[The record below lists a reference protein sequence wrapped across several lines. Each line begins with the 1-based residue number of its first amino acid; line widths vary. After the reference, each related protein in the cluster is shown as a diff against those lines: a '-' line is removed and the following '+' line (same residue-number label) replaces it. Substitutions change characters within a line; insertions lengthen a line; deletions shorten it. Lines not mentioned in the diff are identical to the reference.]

1 MSETKNLKLYKIDDP
16 ANNTDPFDIDKSLTQ
31 NWDKLDDA
39 YKTLKDEDTKIKEE
53 NEKQDQKIKENYEFL
68 AKMLPKVAGKG
79 DNFALKGTAEAPL
92 YNARLLAKLEQNTYK
107 GKNQLDTSVIETQLV
122 SGVQITR
129 YENGA
134 INLNGASTS
143 GITLS
148 KELKVPI
155 NLIANQNY
163 ILSTKN
169 KLSSNIEAF
178 YLRDENDSAVFTVP
192 STANSVSL
200 TPTENKTIKYIR
212 IYIQSGQKINLTL
225 YPQLEANSVE
235 TDYEPYVGAMRSPN
249 NQYPQQLK
257 IMSGDNQVIIGNK
270 NNLRNYTVTNTKN
283 AYMNILE
290 GKAQLLPNETY
301 TLSFDSEEEGNQYYL
316 NEHIFTTSPRIVTKL
331 GRNEITATTKDVIDT
346 TDLSVY
352 NATRGYTFLKNARAE
367 TNSISILK
375 PMLEINSHASE
386 YTKHEEVVLPLSL
399 GNIELCEIG
408 DFQDTIYKED
418 EKWYKNAQIGSY
430 KFTGNEMM
438 YDLQVHN
445 ELNVFTFHHFLTEK
459 IYINNAQVIGACN
472 RFRGT
477 AWDNRFNE
485 NDMYLLDTNNN
496 ICRFI
501 TNSFKSNAELLQYL
515 KENETILKYIKAEPT
530 KEEITDE
537 NLIKQLNAIAAA
549 NSYKDNTVI
558 TLSSFGKIEITA
570 YKDVN

>member
-1 MSETKNLKLYKIDDP
+1 MSETKNLRLYKIDDP

-68 AKMLPKVAGKG
+68 AKMLPKVNGKG
-79 DNFALKGTAEAPL
+79 DNFVLKGTAEAPL
-92 YNARLLAKLEQNTYK
+92 YNAQLLGKLEQNTYE

-122 SGVQITR
+122 FGVQITR

-134 INLNGASTS
+134 INLNGTSTAA
-143 GITLS
+143 ITIS
-148 KELKVPI
+148 KALKNPI
-155 NLIANQNY
+155 SLVANQNY

-169 KLSSNIEAF
+169 KLSSNIEAL
-178 YLRDENDSAVFTVP
+178 YLRDENDVAVFTVP

-225 YPQLEANSVE
+225 FPQLEANSVE

-249 NQYPQQLK
+249 NKYPQQLK

-301 TLSFDSEEEGNQYYL
+301 TLSFDSEEAGNQYYL
-316 NEHIFTTSPRIVTKL
+316 NEHIFTTSPRIITTV

-418 EKWYKNAQIGSY
+418 EKWYKNAQIGTY
-430 KFTGNEMM
+430 KFTGNERA
-438 YDLQVHN
+438 YS
-445 ELNVFTFHHFLTEK
+445 LTTQNGFN
-459 IYINNAQVIGACN
+459 IFSLGQFISDMLINNDLIMGKCN
-472 RFRGT
+472 RFRVV
-477 AWDNRFNE
+477 AWKDRYNA
-485 NDMYLLDTNNN
+485 NDMYLLDQSNMTVRFVTND
-496 ICRFI
+496 F
-501 TNSFKSNAELLQYL
+501 SSNAEFLQFL
-515 KENETILKYIKAEPT
+515 KDNETILKYVKTEST

-558 TLSSFGKIEITA
+558 TLSNFSEIEIIA
-570 YKDVN
+570 YKNVN

>member
-16 ANNTDPFDIDKSLTQ
+16 ENNTDPFNIDKSLTQ

-39 YKTLKDEDTKIKEE
+39 YETLKAEDTKIKEE
-53 NEKQDQKIKENYEFL
+53 NEKQDQKIKKNYEFL

-92 YNARLLAKLEQNTYK
+92 YNARLLAKLEQNTYE

-134 INLNGASTS
+134 INLNGASTAT
-143 GITLS
+143 ITIS
-148 KELKVPI
+148 KALKNPI
-155 NLIANQNY
+155 SLVANQNY

-169 KLSSNIEAF
+169 KLSSNIEAL
-178 YLRDENDSAVFTVP
+178 YLRDENDVAVFTVP

-225 YPQLEANSVE
+225 FPQLEANNIE

-249 NQYPQQLK
+249 NKYPQQLK
-257 IMSGDNQVIIGNK
+257 IMKGDNQVIIGNK

-301 TLSFDSEEEGNQYYL
+301 TLSFDSEEAGNQYYL
-316 NEHIFTTSPRIVTKL
+316 NEHIFTTSPRIITTV

-408 DFQDTIYKED
+408 NYQDTIYKED

-430 KFTGNEMM
+430 KFTGNERA
-438 YDLQVHN
+438 YS
-445 ELNVFTFHHFLTEK
+445 LTTQNGFN
-459 IYINNAQVIGACN
+459 IFSLGQFISDMLINNDLIMGKCN
-472 RFRGT
+472 RFRVV
-477 AWDNRFNE
+477 AWKDRYNA
-485 NDMYLLDTNNN
+485 NDMYLLDQSNMTVRFVTND
-496 ICRFI
+496 F
-501 TNSFKSNAELLQYL
+501 SSNAEFLQFL
-515 KENETILKYIKAEPT
+515 KDNETILKYVKTEST

-558 TLSSFGKIEITA
+558 TLSSFGEIEITA

>member
-1 MSETKNLKLYKIDDP
+1 MSETKNLRLYKIDDP

-92 YNARLLAKLEQNTYK
+92 YNARLLAKLEQNTYE

-134 INLNGASTS
+134 INLNGASTAA
-143 GITLS
+143 ITIS
-148 KELKVPI
+148 KALKNPI
-155 NLIANQNY
+155 SLVANQNY

-169 KLSSNIEAF
+169 KLSSNIEAL
-178 YLRDENDSAVFTVP
+178 YLRDENDVAVFTVP

-212 IYIQSGQKINLTL
+212 IYIQTGQKINLTL

-257 IMSGDNQVIIGNK
+257 IMTGDNQVIIGNK

-301 TLSFDSEEEGNQYYL
+301 TLSFDSEEAGNQYYL
-316 NEHIFTTSPRIVTKL
+316 NEHIFTTSPRIITTV
-331 GRNEITATTKDVIDT
+331 GRNEISATTKDVIDT
-346 TDLSVY
+346 NDLSVY
-352 NATRGYTFLKNARAE
+352 NETRGYTFLKNARAE

-399 GNIELCEIG
+399 GKIELCEIG

-430 KFTGNEMM
+430 KFTGNERA
-438 YDLQVHN
+438 YS
-445 ELNVFTFHHFLTEK
+445 LTTQNGFN
-459 IYINNAQVIGACN
+459 IFSLGQFISDMLINNDLIMGKCN
-472 RFRGT
+472 RFRVV
-477 AWDNRFNE
+477 AWKDRYNA
-485 NDMYLLDTNNN
+485 NDMYLLDQSNMTVRFVTND
-496 ICRFI
+496 F
-501 TNSFKSNAELLQYL
+501 SSNAEFLQFL
-515 KENETILKYIKAEPT
+515 KDNETILKYVKTEST

-549 NSYKDNTVI
+549 NSYKDNTVV
-558 TLSSFGKIEITA
+558 TLNNFGEIEITA

>member
-39 YKTLKDEDTKIKEE
+39 YETLKAEDTKIKEK

-68 AKMLPKVAGKG
+68 VKMLPKVNGKG

-92 YNARLLAKLEQNTYK
+92 YNAQLLGKLEQNTYE

-129 YENGA
+129 YNDGS
-134 INLNGASTS
+134 INLNGTSTS

-148 KELKVPI
+148 KELKNPI
-155 NLIANQNY
+155 NLTANQNY

-169 KLSSNIEAF
+169 KLSSNIEAL
-178 YLRDENDSAVFTVP
+178 YLRDENDVAVFTIP

-200 TPTENKTIKYIR
+200 TPTESKTIKYIR

-225 YPQLEANSVE
+225 FPQLEANSVE

-249 NQYPQQLK
+249 NKYPQQLK
-257 IMSGDNQVIIGNK
+257 IMKGDNQVIIGNK

-290 GKAQLLPNETY
+290 GKAQLIPNETY
-301 TLSFDSEEEGNQYYL
+301 TLSFDSEETGNQYYL

-331 GRNEITATTKDVIDT
+331 GRNEISATTKDVIDT

-352 NATRGYTFLKNARAE
+352 NETRGYTFLKNARAE

-375 PMLEINSHASE
+375 PMLEINSNASE

-399 GNIELCEIG
+399 GNLELCEIG
-408 DFQDTIYKED
+408 DYQDSIYKED

-430 KFTGNEMM
+430 KFTGNERA
-438 YDLQVHN
+438 YS
-445 ELNVFTFHHFLTEK
+445 LTTQNGFN
-459 IYINNAQVIGACN
+459 IFSLGQFINDMVINNDLIMGKCN
-472 RFRGT
+472 RFRVV
-477 AWDNRFNE
+477 AWKDRYNA
-485 NDMYLLDTNNN
+485 NDMYLLDQSNMTVRFVTND
-496 ICRFI
+496 F
-501 TNSFKSNAELLQYL
+501 SSNAEFLQFL
-515 KENETILKYIKAEPT
+515 KDNETILKYAKIEPT

-558 TLSSFGKIEITA
+558 TLSSFGEIEITA